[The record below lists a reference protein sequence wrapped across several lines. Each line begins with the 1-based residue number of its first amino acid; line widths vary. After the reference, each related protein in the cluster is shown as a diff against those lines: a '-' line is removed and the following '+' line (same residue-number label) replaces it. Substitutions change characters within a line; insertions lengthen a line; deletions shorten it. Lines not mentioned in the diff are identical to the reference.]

1 MSLRRGGCVGS
12 PMGID
17 RRSWMSVTATTR
29 PPKPTPSISL
39 RSWPRN
45 RSTGTFESVRRGNTR
60 SGTRRRSWLWPGHV
74 AKYLDA
80 QGVTVVGIDLSPEM
94 VRCAASRNPGLEF
107 RVGDIRALSVPGGSL
122 VGLVAFSSIVHFESA
137 ELDGVMSE
145 FRRVLTLGG
154 LALVSFHVGNQV
166 VHLENL
172 FGAPVDLDSWFH
184 APSTVIEALR
194 AEQFAVIEQV
204 EREPYEG
211 VEYPSRRCYLFAR
224 AV

>member
-1 MSLRRGGCVGS
+1 LNRFAEATRGRGLVADLGCG
-12 PMGID
+12 
-17 RRSWMSVTATTR
+17 
-29 PPKPTPSISL
+29 
-39 RSWPRN
+39 
-45 RSTGTFESVRRGNTR
+45 
-60 SGTRRRSWLWPGHV
+60 PGHV